1 MSRDITKDIYGDLN
15 YAPITLFGNK
25 LNVGIIGAGRGALI
39 KTRNFYNKGSNIEVL
54 ALEFL
59 DDFYELDTNRVK
71 LIKGCYKT
79 QFIKNK
85 HIIIIAVSESEL
97 INKIKLDCEN
107 HHKIY
112 INSAKFNE
120 GMGVIPVSRESKYI
134 SAAINTKVGNPRGA
148 VLVANLITAAGAD
161 RVLTMDLHAAQIQ
174 GYFDIPLDHLL
185 GGSLLANYFNKKNIE
200 DLVVVSPDLGSVTR
214 SRKFANQLD
223 GEVPLAIIDKRR
235 PKANVCEVMNLIG
248 DVNGKN
254 VIMLDDMI
262 DTAGTITNAANALKE
277 FGAKDIYACCTH
289 AVLSG
294 PAIERI
300 ENSAISELIVL
311 DTIRLPKEKEIDK
324 IKVLT
329 VAEMFGEAIK
339 KIFSNE
345 SVSVLF

>member
-1 MSRDITKDIYGDLN
+1 MNTSGSEIKIIAGNSNMELAQKIADYIGVNVANCQVTTFSDGEISVNINETVRGCDVFVVQSTNNPVNENLMELLIMIDALRRASAGRITAVIPYYGYARQDRKAKARD
-15 YAPITLFGNK
+15 PIT
-25 LNVGIIGAGRGALI
+25 
-39 KTRNFYNKGSNIEVL
+39 
-54 ALEFL
+54 
-59 DDFYELDTNRVK
+59 
-71 LIKGCYKT
+71 
-79 QFIKNK
+79 
-85 HIIIIAVSESEL
+85 
-97 INKIKLDCEN
+97 
-107 HHKIY
+107 
-112 INSAKFNE
+112 AK
-120 GMGVIPVSRESKYI
+120 
-134 SAAINTKVGNPRGA
+134 
-148 VLVANLITAAGAD
+148 LVANLITAAGAD

-214 SRKFANQLD
+214 SRKFANQLE

-248 DVNGKN
+248 DVKGKN

>member
-1 MSRDITKDIYGDLN
+1 MNTSGSEIKIIAGNSNMELAQKIADYIGVKVADCQVTTFSDGEISVNINETVRGCDVFVVQSTNNPVNENLMELLIMIDALRRASAGRITAVIPYYGYARQDRKAKARD
-15 YAPITLFGNK
+15 PIT
-25 LNVGIIGAGRGALI
+25 
-39 KTRNFYNKGSNIEVL
+39 
-54 ALEFL
+54 
-59 DDFYELDTNRVK
+59 
-71 LIKGCYKT
+71 
-79 QFIKNK
+79 
-85 HIIIIAVSESEL
+85 
-97 INKIKLDCEN
+97 
-107 HHKIY
+107 
-112 INSAKFNE
+112 AK
-120 GMGVIPVSRESKYI
+120 
-134 SAAINTKVGNPRGA
+134 
-148 VLVANLITAAGAD
+148 LVANLITAAGAD

-174 GYFDIPLDHLL
+174 GYFDIPLDHML
-185 GGSLLANYFNKKNIE
+185 GGSLLANYFNEKNIE

-214 SRKFANQLD
+214 SRKFANQLE

-248 DVNGKN
+248 DVKGKN

-277 FGAKDIYACCTH
+277 FGAKNIYACSTH

-311 DTIRLPKEKEIDK
+311 DTIRLPKEKELDK